1 MSRPPL
7 TCEEW
12 ANAAARYHS
21 LACELIHQVDSGRLV
36 EAPGSSFNDRQNVR
50 AFLDGVRAI
59 LAAGPFDSEPADVDP
74 AGIDDSS
81 GGGL

>member
-1 MSRPPL
+1 MNRPPL

-36 EAPGSSFNDRQNVR
+36 EAPGSSFRDRQNVR
-50 AFLDGVRAI
+50 AYLSAVRSI
-59 LAAGPFDSEPADVDP
+59 LADGPFDSEPDDFDSVD
-74 AGIDDSS
+74 GDDS
-81 GGGL
+81 GGGT